1 MPVDGVEVARAREAM
16 ATFQPGSGRETLAP
30 LGAAALENRA
40 AGAGRHPRPESV
52 PALPASNVRLEG
64 AFQESCEKKMAGCG
78 RPCRPPASIEKP
90 AAGRWLGRATRHLRM
105 AATDVREVSG
115 RAAERSMSQ
124 NLQMRK
130 STGESRMAH
139 RPRTTFPQLWR
150 LLWKGKKL
158 PAQRPVFRAS
168 SRMFS
173 SVEGPRWRCYDRRFP
188 ESGGGSSN
196 PACNAL
202 LN

>member
-1 MPVDGVEVARAREAM
+1 M

-52 PALPASNVRLEG
+52 PAFPASNVRLEG
-64 AFQESCEKKMAGCG
+64 AFQERCEKKMAGCG
-78 RPCRPPASIEKP
+78 RPLPATGQYREARRPAGGSAEPRGTTRWPQRTCARSPAERPNDQCRKIFKIGNTQAKD
-90 AAGRWLGRATRHLRM
+90 RM
-105 AATDVREVSG
+105 ATGLAPPFHSCGDCCGKEEFACSG
-115 RAAERSMSQ
+115 
-124 NLQMRK
+124 
-130 STGESRMAH
+130 
-139 RPRTTFPQLWR
+139 
-150 LLWKGKKL
+150 
-158 PAQRPVFRAS
+158 PVFRAS

-188 ESGGGSSN
+188 DSGGGSN
-196 PACNAL
+196 KPACNAL